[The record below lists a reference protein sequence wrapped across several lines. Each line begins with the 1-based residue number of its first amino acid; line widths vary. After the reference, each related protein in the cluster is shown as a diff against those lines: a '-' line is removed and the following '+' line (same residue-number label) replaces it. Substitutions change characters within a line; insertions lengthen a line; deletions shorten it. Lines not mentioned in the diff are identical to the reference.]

1 MHVQHFYEN
10 KISGQTHVVWLPKT
24 NDFFARTACGVLL
37 AKEDHVHT
45 NPETKVTCA
54 ACIYEMMRD
63 VERDEILTQT
73 TSPIENLGL
82 PPAVQT
88 PLAQFDA
95 AVAKV
100 TTDRG
105 SVYGH
110 PADDFAKATQIKAA
124 VTSCADP
131 LLRHVLDMIGVKMAR
146 LTTTPDHMDSWID
159 IAGYARCAAMV
170 IDRKQSSDLIA
181 REGI

>member
-10 KISGQTHVVWLPKT
+10 RISGQTHIVRLPKS
-24 NDFFARTACGVLL
+24 NDFFTRTACGIQLTKD
-37 AKEDHVHT
+37 AHVHT

-54 ACIYEMMRD
+54 ACIHETMRD
-63 VERDEILTQT
+63 AERDEILTQT
-73 TSPIENLGL
+73 TSPIEDLGL
-82 PPAVQT
+82 PPALQT

-95 AVAKV
+95 AIANI

-105 SVYGH
+105 AVYGH

-124 VTSCADP
+124 VASCADP

-159 IAGYARCAAMV
+159 ISGYARCAAM
-170 IDRKQSSDLIA
+170 ILDRNKSILKA